1 MVEAHEMHERVH
13 EAGHSNNKG
22 VAILIAVLAA
32 MLAITEMGAKN
43 AATHYTS
50 KQIEA
55 ANLWS
60 FYQAKTIR
68 LTTVRVPA
76 EAFQALGPESFG
88 DRAAAITQQ
97 MRRWRETGDRY
108 ESEPSTGE
116 GRQEL
121 SARARATEDER
132 DKALSRLHL
141 FEIASAGFQIA
152 IVLASAS
159 VITGALLLVIGAG
172 GLGLTAF
179 VLSMLGWFAPN
190 LVHL

>member
-1 MVEAHEMHERVH
+1 MHERVH
-13 EAGHSNNKG
+13 EAGHSNNKR
-22 VAILIAVLAA
+22 VAILIAILAA
-32 MLAITEMGAKN
+32 LLAITEMGAKN

-76 EAFQALGPESFG
+76 EAMQAIGPEAFG
-88 DRAAAITQQ
+88 DRSENVSQQ
-97 MRRWRETGDRY
+97 IKRWRETGDRY

-116 GRQEL
+116 GRKEL
-121 SARARATEDER
+121 SAKARETEHER
-132 DKALSRLHL
+132 DRALSRLHL
-141 FEIASAGFQIA
+141 FEVASAGFQIA

-159 VITGALLLVIGAG
+159 VITGALLLVFCAG
-172 GLGLTAF
+172 GLGTAALL
-179 VLSMLGWFAPN
+179 LSLIGWFAPT